1 MNINREL
8 RLSKAMCYVL
18 RHKPEDI
25 GIELDRDGQAK
36 IEDLIVG
43 LVENNTK
50 FEGIRIDDIIYIV
63 ETDEKKR
70 YKTDGRKIRAVM
82 GIL

>member
-25 GIELDRDGQAK
+25 GMELDRDG
-36 IEDLIVG
+36 
-43 LVENNTK
+43 
-50 FEGIRIDDIIYIV
+50 
-63 ETDEKKR
+63 
-70 YKTDGRKIRAVM
+70 
-82 GIL
+82 